1 MKTASYYIEKIQHYK
16 KLNAEKLGIQKIG
29 IFGSVARGE
38 QNEGSDLDVFIDIKD
53 ADYFV
58 LCNIHDELEQ
68 LCGCKV
74 DLVQIHR
81 FLRPVFLKNI
91 EKDAI
96 LA

>member
-1 MKTASYYIEKIQHYK
+1 MNTAAYYIEQIQHYK
-16 KLNAEKLGIQKIG
+16 ELNAEKFGIRRIG

-38 QNEGSDLDVFIDIKD
+38 QNEHSDLDVFIDIKD

-58 LCNIHDELEQ
+58 LCNIHDDLEK

-74 DLVQIHR
+74 DLVHLHR
-81 FLRPVFLKNI
+81 FLRPLLIKNI

>member
-1 MKTASYYIEKIQHYK
+1 MKTASYYIEQIKHYK
-16 KLNAEKLGIQKIG
+16 ELNADRLGIQRMG

-38 QNEGSDLDVFIDIKD
+38 QREDSDLDVFIDLKD

-58 LCNIHDELEQ
+58 LCNIHDELEH

-74 DLVQIHR
+74 DLVQLHR
-81 FLRPVFLKNI
+81 FLRPLLIKNI
-91 EKDAI
+91 EKYAI

>member
-1 MKTASYYIEKIQHYK
+1 MKTASYYIEQIQQYK
-16 KLNAEKLGIQKIG
+16 EMYAEKLGIQRIG

-38 QNEGSDLDVFIDIKD
+38 QNDQSDLDVFIDIKD

-58 LCNIHDELEQ
+58 LCNIHDDLEK

-74 DLVQIHR
+74 DLVQLHR
-81 FLRPVFLKNI
+81 FLRPLLLKNI